1 MKAYTRQTSHSY
13 WEQQITSWEKSNL
26 SQANFCRDN
35 KLNPSRFSYWKRKL
49 ITINKEGRD
58 KESSF
63 VQIKPTPAIIE
74 ESITSNPTSL
84 CIHLPNK
91 SKIEGITAD
100 NFHLLPSLMEC
111 LQ

>member
-13 WEQQITSWEKSNL
+13 WEQQITSWESSSL

-35 KLNPSRFSYWKRKL
+35 KLKPSRFSYWKRKL
-49 ITINKEGRD
+49 IAINKKGSD
-58 KESSF
+58 KESNF
-63 VQIKPTPAIIE
+63 VQIKPAPAIIE
-74 ESITSNPTSL
+74 ATITSNPKPL
-84 CIHLPNK
+84 CIQLPNK
-91 SKIEGITAD
+91 LKIEGITAD